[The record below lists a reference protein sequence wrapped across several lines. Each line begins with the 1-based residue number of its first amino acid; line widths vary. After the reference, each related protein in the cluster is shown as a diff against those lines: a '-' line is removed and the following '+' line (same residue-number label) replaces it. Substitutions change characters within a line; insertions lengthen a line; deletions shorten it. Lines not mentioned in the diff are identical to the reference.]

1 MYLINFTKNGIHTA
15 TTRLLFFN
23 VVKSNDTFIL
33 FFSYSPIQPPG
44 RDLNQSSGTNRALMC
59 LLANRRGALTI
70 VQELFLK

>member
-15 TTRLLFFN
+15 TTRLLIFS

-33 FFSYSPIQPPG
+33 FFYSPIQPPE